1 MDRNKQKKHKK
12 TKKTKKTTKTTKKE
26 KKTLFFI
33 LIETFFKFDSI
44 ISIIHSII
52 TPHPY
57 SYYNSTFSTS
67 NHVACVYFQTLY
79 NRYSGPNRCL
89 QPIRRERTRSRYKN
103 SKTLQEILLSKAVCP
118 WIRNSSRGSRTNSWV
133 LSNVGIWFKY

>member
-89 QPIRRERTRSRYKN
+89 
-103 SKTLQEILLSKAVCP
+103 
-118 WIRNSSRGSRTNSWV
+118 
-133 LSNVGIWFKY
+133 

>member
-1 MDRNKQKKHKK
+1 MDRNKQKKNKK
-12 TKKTKKTTKTTKKE
+12 QKKQKNKKPTKTTKKE

-89 QPIRRERTRSRYKN
+89 
-103 SKTLQEILLSKAVCP
+103 
-118 WIRNSSRGSRTNSWV
+118 
-133 LSNVGIWFKY
+133 